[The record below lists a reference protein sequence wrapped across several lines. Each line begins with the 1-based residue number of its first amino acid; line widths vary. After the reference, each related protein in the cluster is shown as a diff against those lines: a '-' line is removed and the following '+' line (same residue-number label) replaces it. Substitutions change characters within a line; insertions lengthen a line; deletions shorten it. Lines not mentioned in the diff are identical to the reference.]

1 MYIVKYNTVFAC
13 RADSCNSFFF
23 VLFIMKA
30 VLLILFVVGY
40 LAAGHLLFNENDW
53 GELME

>member
-1 MYIVKYNTVFAC
+1 MRIAKYNTVFAC
-13 RADSCNSFFF
+13 RTASCSSFFF
-23 VLFIMKA
+23 VLFIMEV

-53 GELME
+53 GKPLG